1 MPDDHVP
8 STTSRQLGRELR
20 ALREGFGLPCEL
32 AAAKLGRDPMWLVQ
46 IECGQS
52 QITLDDLAALLD
64 LYAVADE
71 PARAGLVALAHRSG
85 GPEWLKPHTGWL
97 SELERDFIILES
109 EASVVRAFGI
119 LLIPELMRTEAY
131 ARAIAAGIRLPKV
144 DGTVEQELDLLLHRQ
159 RHQVKG
165 LRRLLHVILDESAI
179 CQLVGGKET
188 MRGQIRHLIE
198 QGERDDTIVQLIP
211 REVGAH
217 AGLDGSFHI
226 LDFPKPSEPS
236 VSISHSA
243 LGPLLAFIELDGHFE
258 KLEQTALPPAE
269 SIFMLEQ
276 ALSEL

>member
-1 MPDDHVP
+1 MPEDHVP

-20 ALREGFGLPCEL
+20 ELREGLGLPCER
-32 AAAKLGRDPMWLVQ
+32 AAAELGRDPMWLVQ

-52 QITLDDLAALLD
+52 QIALTDLQALLE

-71 PARAGLVALAHRSG
+71 GVRADLVALANRSG
-85 GPEWLKPHTGWL
+85 GPAWLKPHTGWL

-109 EASVVRAFGI
+109 EASAVRAFGI
-119 LLIPELMRTEAY
+119 LLIPELLRTEEY
-131 ARAIAAGIRLPKV
+131 ARAICSGIRLPQV
-144 DGTVEQELDLLLHRQ
+144 TATFEQELDLLAHRR
-159 RHQVKG
+159 RHQVDG
-165 LRRLLHVILDESAI
+165 LRRRLHVILDESAI
-179 CQLVGGKET
+179 CQLVGGKAT
-188 MRGQIRHLIE
+188 MRGQLAHLIE
-198 QGERDDTIVQLIP
+198 QAGQEHTTIQLIP

-226 LDFPKPSEPS
+226 LDFPRPSEPS

-258 KLEQTALPPAE
+258 KLEHTALPPAE
-269 SIFMLEQ
+269 SLFMLEQ